1 MVIIRNKEIKNLN
14 DKELEDKIKDLRL
27 EILKISSQKA
37 TQSAAGTKK
46 VKEIK
51 KTIAR
56 MKTQI
61 NIKKTKTTTK

>member
-1 MVIIRNKEIKNLN
+1 MAIIRKKEIKNLN
-14 DKELEDKIKDLRL
+14 SKELESKIKDLRL
-27 EILKISSQKA
+27 EILKTNSQKA
-37 TQSAAGTKK
+37 TQSATGTKR

-61 NIKKTKTTTK
+61 NIKNANKSK